1 MSPDDLLRT
10 NLAFSHGACEG
21 KTTMERTERFCKI
34 EMLIRSRGCVSFA
47 DLMTELAV
55 SRATLKR
62 DLDHL
67 RTRMD
72 AAIVYDR
79 ERNGY
84 RFETVGRN
92 GRRSFSTESPGVW
105 FNEREIHALL
115 TMHQLL
121 DGLGVNGSMSRH
133 LQPLLDKLHG
143 MLGTSESEARELTRR
158 VRVVAPVHR
167 PVRGRHFERLAS
179 AVLERR
185 RLRLTLDGVDGGRD
199 RERVISPLRLVHEE
213 GVWFLDSWGHDD
225 EGLCRIPLPQVRA
238 VETLEVRAKEVP
250 MRVIEAGLDTALHR
264 A

>member
-1 MSPDDLLRT
+1 M
-10 NLAFSHGACEG
+10 
-21 KTTMERTERFCKI
+21 TMERTERFCKI

-79 ERNGY
+79 DRNGY

-92 GRRSFSTESPGVW
+92 GRRSFMAESPGVW

-143 MLGTSESEARELTRR
+143 MLGTSETVARELTRR

-185 RLRLTLDGVDGGRD
+185 RLRLTVDGDDGGRERD
-199 RERVISPLRLVHEE
+199 RVVSPMRLVHED
-213 GVWFLDSWGHDD
+213 GVWFLDSWDHDH
-225 EGLCRIPLPQVRA
+225 EGLCRIPLPSVRS
-238 VETLEVRAKEVP
+238 VERLDLRAKEVS
-250 MRVIEAGLDTALHR
+250 MRAIEAELDSALHR
-264 A
+264 N

>member
-1 MSPDDLLRT
+1 
-10 NLAFSHGACEG
+10 
-21 KTTMERTERFCKI
+21 MERTERFCKI
-34 EMLIRSRGCVSFA
+34 EMLIHSRGCVSFA

-133 LQPLLDKLHG
+133 LQPLLDKLQG

-185 RLRLTLDGVDGGRD
+185 RLRLTLDGADGGRG
-199 RERVISPLRLVHEE
+199 ERVISPLRLVHEE

-238 VETLEVRAKEVP
+238 VQTLEVRAKEVP
-250 MRVIEAGLDTALHR
+250 MRVIEAGLDTALNR

>member
-1 MSPDDLLRT
+1 
-10 NLAFSHGACEG
+10 
-21 KTTMERTERFCKI
+21 MERTERFCKI

-47 DLMTELAV
+47 ELMAELAV

-84 RFETVGRN
+84 CFETVDRH
-92 GRRSFSTESPGVW
+92 GRRGLCTESPGVW

-121 DGLGVNGSMSRH
+121 DGLGVQGHMGRH
-133 LQPLLDKLHG
+133 LQPLLDKLTG

-158 VRVVAPVHR
+158 VRVVAPAHQ
-167 PVRGRHFERLAS
+167 PVRGRHFERLAG

-185 RLRLTLDGVDGGRD
+185 RLRLIVDGEQERD
-199 RERVISPLRLVHEE
+199 RDRVVSPLRLVHEE
-213 GVWFLDSWGHDD
+213 GVWFLDGWDHDQ
-225 EGLCRIPLPQVRA
+225 EALFRLALPGIRSVQR
-238 VETLEVRAKEVP
+238 LELRAKEVSLR
-250 MRVIEAGLDTALHR
+250 MVEAELDTALQR

>member
-1 MSPDDLLRT
+1 
-10 NLAFSHGACEG
+10 
-21 KTTMERTERFCKI
+21 MERTERFCKI
-34 EMLIRSRGCVSFA
+34 EMLIRSRGCVSFT
-47 DLMTELAV
+47 DLMAELAV

-79 ERNGY
+79 DRNGY
-84 RFETVGRN
+84 RFETVDRH
-92 GRRSFSTESPGVW
+92 GRRGFCAESPGVW

-121 DGLGVNGSMSRH
+121 DGLGVNGSMGRH
-133 LQPLLDKLHG
+133 LQPLLDKLTG

-185 RLRLTLDGVDGGRD
+185 RLRLTVEGEPGGCDRD
-199 RERVISPLRLVHEE
+199 RDRDRVVSPMRLVHEE
-213 GVWFLDSWGHDD
+213 GVWFLDSWDHDH
-225 EGLCRIPLPQVRA
+225 EALCRIALPSVRS
-238 VETLEVRAKEVP
+238 VQTLEARAKEVA
-250 MRVIEAGLDTALHR
+250 MRVIEAELDTALQR

>member
-1 MSPDDLLRT
+1 
-10 NLAFSHGACEG
+10 
-21 KTTMERTERFCKI
+21 MERAERFCKI

-47 DLMTELAV
+47 DLMAELAV

-84 RFETVGRN
+84 RFDAVGRA
-92 GRRSFSTESPGVW
+92 GRRIPPDESPGVW

-121 DGLGVNGSMSRH
+121 DGLGAGGSVGRH
-133 LQPLLDKLHG
+133 LQPMLDKLHG
-143 MLGTSESEARELTRR
+143 MLGTSESGARELVRR
-158 VRVVAPVHR
+158 VRVVPPARR
-167 PVRGRHFERLAS
+167 PVRGRYFERLAS

-185 RLRLTLDGVDGGRD
+185 RLNLTVEPEGGGQGVDRQ
-199 RERVISPLRLVHEE
+199 VSPLRLVHDA
-213 GVWFLDSWGHDD
+213 GTWFLDSWVHDD
-225 EGLCRIPLPQVRA
+225 EVLRRIPLPSLSNIRLL
-238 VETLEVRAKEVP
+238 ETKAKEVP
-250 MRVIEAGLDTALHR
+250 MRVIEAELDAALSRH
-264 A
+264 

>member
-1 MSPDDLLRT
+1 
-10 NLAFSHGACEG
+10 
-21 KTTMERTERFCKI
+21 MERTERFCKI

-79 ERNGY
+79 DRNGY
-84 RFETVGRN
+84 RLETVGRN
-92 GRRSFSTESPGVW
+92 GRRSSTAEAPGFW

-115 TMHQLL
+115 TMQQLL
-121 DGLGVNGSMSRH
+121 DGLGVNGSMGRH
-133 LQPLLDKLHG
+133 LQPMLDKLNG
-143 MLGTSESEARELTRR
+143 MLGTSETEARELTRR

-167 PVRGRHFERLAS
+167 PVRGRHFERLAG

-185 RLRLTLDGVDGGRD
+185 RLRLTVDGDDGGHERD
-199 RERVISPLRLVHEE
+199 RVVSPMRLVHED
-213 GVWFLDSWGHDD
+213 GVWFLDSWDHDH
-225 EGLCRIPLPQVRA
+225 EALCRIPLPSVRS
-238 VETLEVRAKEVP
+238 VERLDLRAKEVS
-250 MRVIEAGLDTALHR
+250 MRAIEAELDGAQPR
-264 A
+264 P

>member
-1 MSPDDLLRT
+1 M
-10 NLAFSHGACEG
+10 
-21 KTTMERTERFCKI
+21 TMERTERFCKI

-79 ERNGY
+79 DRNGY

-92 GRRSFSTESPGVW
+92 GRRSFMAESPGVW

-143 MLGTSESEARELTRR
+143 MLGTSETVARELTRR

-167 PVRGRHFERLAS
+167 PVRGR
-179 AVLERR
+179 
-185 RLRLTLDGVDGGRD
+185 LRLTVDGDDGGRERD
-199 RERVISPLRLVHEE
+199 RVVSPMRLVHED
-213 GVWFLDSWGHDD
+213 GVWFLDSWDHDH
-225 EGLCRIPLPQVRA
+225 EGLCRIPLPSVRSVERLDLRAKEVSMRA
-238 VETLEVRAKEVP
+238 VETE
-250 MRVIEAGLDTALHR
+250 LDSALHR

>member
-1 MSPDDLLRT
+1 M
-10 NLAFSHGACEG
+10 
-21 KTTMERTERFCKI
+21 TMERTERFCKI

-79 ERNGY
+79 DRNGY

-92 GRRSFSTESPGVW
+92 GRRSFMAESPGVW

-115 TMHQLL
+115 SMHQLL
-121 DGLGVNGSMSRH
+121 DGLGVNGSMGRH
-133 LQPLLDKLHG
+133 LQPLLDKLNG
-143 MLGTSESEARELTRR
+143 MLGTSEIEARELTRR

-185 RLRLTLDGVDGGRD
+185 RLRLTVDGDDGGRERD
-199 RERVISPLRLVHEE
+199 RVVSPMRLVHED
-213 GVWFLDSWGHDD
+213 GVWFLDSWDHDH
-225 EGLCRIPLPQVRA
+225 EGLCRIPLPSVRSVERLDLRAKEVSMRA
-238 VETLEVRAKEVP
+238 VETE
-250 MRVIEAGLDTALHR
+250 LDSALHR

>member
-1 MSPDDLLRT
+1 
-10 NLAFSHGACEG
+10 
-21 KTTMERTERFCKI
+21 MERTERFCKI

-79 ERNGY
+79 DRNGY
-84 RFETVGRN
+84 RFETVDRN
-92 GRRSFSTESPGVW
+92 GRRSFTAESPGVW

-121 DGLGVNGSMSRH
+121 DGLGVNGSMGRH
-133 LQPLLDKLHG
+133 LQPLLDKLTG

-185 RLRLTLDGVDGGRD
+185 RLRLTVEGEPGGCDRD
-199 RERVISPLRLVHEE
+199 RDRVVSPMRLVHEE
-213 GVWFLDSWGHDD
+213 GVWFLDSWDHDH
-225 EGLCRIPLPQVRA
+225 EALCRIALPSVRS
-238 VETLEVRAKEVP
+238 VQTLEARAKEVA
-250 MRVIEAGLDTALHR
+250 MRVIEAELDTALQR

>member
-1 MSPDDLLRT
+1 VAGGDYNM
-10 NLAFSHGACEG
+10 G
-21 KTTMERTERFCKI
+21 KPFMERTERFCKV

-47 DLMTELAV
+47 DLMAELQV

-72 AAIVYDR
+72 APIVYDR

-84 RFETVGRN
+84 RFEAVGRN
-92 GRRSFSTESPGVW
+92 GRRGFSSESPGVW

-121 DGLGVNGSMSRH
+121 DGLGVNGSMGRH
-133 LQPLLDKLHG
+133 LQPMLDRLHG
-143 MLGTSESEARELTRR
+143 MLGTSASEARELIRR
-158 VRVVAPVHR
+158 VRVVPPARR
-167 PVRGRHFERLAS
+167 PVRGRYFERLAS

-185 RLRLTLDGVDGGRD
+185 RLRLTIEDEGLASEHEHV
-199 RERVISPLRLVHEE
+199 VSPLRLVHD
-213 GVWFLDSWGHDD
+213 GGIWLLDGWEHDR
-225 EGLCRIPLPQVRA
+225 EALCRIPLPQVRA
-238 VETLEVRAKEVP
+238 VQTLDMRAKEVP
-250 MRVIEAGLDTALHR
+250 MRVIEAELDVAVQR

>member
-1 MSPDDLLRT
+1 
-10 NLAFSHGACEG
+10 
-21 KTTMERTERFCKI
+21 MERTERFCKI

-79 ERNGY
+79 DRNGY

-92 GRRSFSTESPGVW
+92 GRRNLATEAPGVW

-115 TMHQLL
+115 SMHQLL
-121 DGLGVNGSMSRH
+121 DGLGVNGSMGRH
-133 LQPLLDKLHG
+133 LQPLLDKLNG
-143 MLGTSESEARELTRR
+143 MLGTSETEARELTRR
-158 VRVVAPVHR
+158 VRVVPPVHR

-185 RLRLTLDGVDGGRD
+185 RLRLTVDGDDGGRERD
-199 RERVISPLRLVHEE
+199 RVVSPMRLVHEE
-213 GVWFLDSWGHDD
+213 GVWYLDCWDHDH
-225 EGLCRIPLPQVRA
+225 EGLCRIPLPSVRS
-238 VETLEVRAKEVP
+238 VERLDLRAKEVS
-250 MRVIEAGLDTALHR
+250 MRAIEAELDGGAQR

>member
-1 MSPDDLLRT
+1 
-10 NLAFSHGACEG
+10 
-21 KTTMERTERFCKI
+21 MERTERFCKI

-47 DLMTELAV
+47 DLMAELAV

-79 ERNGY
+79 DRNGY
-84 RFETVGRN
+84 RFEPPAGRS
-92 GRRSFSTESPGVW
+92 RRAMAHETPGVW

-121 DGLGVNGSMSRH
+121 DGLGVQGSMGRH

-143 MLGTSESEARELTRR
+143 MLGTSEAEARELTRR

-185 RLRLTLDGVDGGRD
+185 RLRLTVDGDDGGRERD
-199 RERVISPLRLVHEE
+199 RIVSPLRLVHED
-213 GVWFLDSWGHDD
+213 GVWFLDSWDHDH
-225 EGLCRIPLPQVRA
+225 EALCRIPLPGVRG
-238 VETLEVRAKEVP
+238 VERLDLRAKEVS
-250 MRVIEAGLDTALHR
+250 MRAIEAELDGALHR